1 MTTMKQTWP
10 AHSRFTRSSEGK
22 RFKRSF
28 ALKLSRNKL
37 SSRLRPLLN
46 TKPNRPLKKLNDKL
60 KKPRPVKL
68 LLRARLHPQKVKEAK
83 TQVFLTWMLN
93 S

>member
-1 MTTMKQTWP
+1 M
-10 AHSRFTRSSEGK
+10 
-22 RFKRSF
+22 
-28 ALKLSRNKL
+28 
-37 SSRLRPLLN
+37 
-46 TKPNRPLKKLNDKL
+46 KPNRPLKKLSDKL

-68 LLRARLHPQKVKEAK
+68 LLRARLHLQKVKEAK